1 MVGNKL
7 DLSDKRVIKKEDIEK
22 YAEEHDLPYI
32 ETSAKEGVNIEELF
46 NNSLNKFL
54 NEVHFQNA
62 DKNIKLEQTNTNEKG
77 CC

>member
-1 MVGNKL
+1 MGNKL

-62 DKNIKLEQTNTNEKG
+62 GKNIKLEQTNTNEKG
-77 CC
+77 CCW

>member
-1 MVGNKL
+1 MGNKL

-54 NEVHFQNA
+54 NEVHFQYI